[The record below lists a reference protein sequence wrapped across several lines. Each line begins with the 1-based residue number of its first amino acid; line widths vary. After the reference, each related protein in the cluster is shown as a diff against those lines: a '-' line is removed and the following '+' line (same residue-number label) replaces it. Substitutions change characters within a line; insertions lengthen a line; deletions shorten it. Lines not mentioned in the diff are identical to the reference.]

1 MPLRTSLLEWWKDNE
16 HTFPV
21 LACMAR
27 GYLSIP
33 ATSVPIAS
41 ASFQPGE
48 SFTSQMLLLSPENFD
63 DFDASE
69 EKLSL
74 HVVVTFQSLFVASS
88 SLWV

>member
-1 MPLRTSLLEWWKDNE
+1 MGCRGSSERDQPNGLVPLRTSPLEWWKDNE

-48 SFTSQMLLLSPENFD
+48 SFTSQMLLSQENVD
-63 DFDASE
+63 DFDARSV
-69 EKLSL
+69 KKSCPYM
-74 HVVVTFQSLFVASS
+74 
-88 SLWV
+88 